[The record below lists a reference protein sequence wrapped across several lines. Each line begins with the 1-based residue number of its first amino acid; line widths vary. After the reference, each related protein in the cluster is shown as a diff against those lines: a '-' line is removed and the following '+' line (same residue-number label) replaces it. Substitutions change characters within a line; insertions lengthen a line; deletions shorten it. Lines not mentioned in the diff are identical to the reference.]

1 MKLLSF
7 GKHAINLD
15 LVVEI
20 VDRDHAGVDVYF
32 LAANDEG
39 KSTPRTFT
47 GDEADALRAWVG
59 KNAKDPVKKLPSR
72 NMGSHGGS

>member
-32 LAANDEG
+32 LAANEEG
-39 KSTPRTFT
+39 KSPPRTFT
-47 GDEADALRAWVG
+47 GDEADALRAWVS
-59 KNAKDPVKKLPSR
+59 KNAKDALKKLPSR
-72 NMGSHGGS
+72 TMVSHGGS